1 MVIDISKKE
10 NRTKAHYA
18 IALVQDECIIAE
30 SNFKKTNDLNAYKD
44 ALKNVR
50 EYISEFLIK

>member
-1 MVIDISKKE
+1 MVVDLSKKE
-10 NRTKAHYA
+10 NQTDAYYA
-18 IALVQDECIIAE
+18 IALVQDECIIAK

-50 EYISEFLIK
+50 EYVSEFLIK